1 MTDDRERS
9 HRADLEGEVQAERR
23 KWESTSFLT
32 GLALGAVIGAGL
44 ALIFAPASGDETR
57 RLVRKRARSLSR
69 EAATGLVSARDEA
82 RQALR
87 EKKEA
92 LRARLV
98 EGVERAEE
106 KLGL

>member
-9 HRADLEGEVQAERR
+9 HRADLEDEMPAERR
-23 KWESTSFLT
+23 SWDSTTFLT
-32 GLALGAVIGAGL
+32 GLALGAVLGAGL
-44 ALIFAPASGDETR
+44 ALIFAPASGEETR
-57 RLVRKRARSLSR
+57 RLVRRRARSLSR

-82 RQALR
+82 REALR

-92 LRARLV
+92 LRVRLI